1 MASFLCANT
10 ACLFQLIVESSPSH
24 NTAAKSILTRLRHPH
39 ASNLKPTIPAKDLAT
54 VIVSR
59 SQITYTKTDLLRFHE
74 AGWNFRGLRPWSHQN
89 AGCCLVH
96 SSLPT
101 NRECHLFACARCHMY
116 AVYVVSVLISDS
128 PLGRRL
134 DHRGRYKRLHGTILL
149 PQPMRG
155 HYVPGPRLPTWYQHR
170 CQ

>member
-59 SQITYTKTDLLRFHE
+59 SQITYTKTDLLRFYE

-96 SSLPT
+96 SRSADEQGVSSVCLRKVSHVRRVCCIST
-101 NRECHLFACARCHMY
+101 NFRQSAWTTTRSSWALQTLARDDTASTTDAWPLCAGSPITY
-116 AVYVVSVLISDS
+116 LVSA
-128 PLGRRL
+128 
-134 DHRGRYKRLHGTILL
+134 
-149 PQPMRG
+149 
-155 HYVPGPRLPTWYQHR
+155 
-170 CQ
+170 